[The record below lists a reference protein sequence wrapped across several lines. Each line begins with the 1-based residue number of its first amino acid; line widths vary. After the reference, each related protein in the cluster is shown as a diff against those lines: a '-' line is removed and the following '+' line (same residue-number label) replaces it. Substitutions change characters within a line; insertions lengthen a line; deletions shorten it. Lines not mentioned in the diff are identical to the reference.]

1 MMASSSLRLL
11 TRSAIAPPIDAEVRL
26 RPVDS
31 RCHQLFFAP
40 VSWLALSF
48 MQAVDS
54 GFGMSLKE
62 SPPAAIAAR
71 GRRPCQIAVERKPLH
86 DPRISLLAPGTKPM
100 APHPLR
106 TLLSVAL
113 ACGLAT
119 AARGEFPERPVKL
132 LVGFSAG
139 GGTDVAARIVAPG
152 IGEALGQAVV
162 VENRPGASGLI
173 AAEAVARAAADGYT
187 LMMGSQTTLAV
198 APALY
203 RKFAVDAARDFVGLA
218 NAGVSPLVLV
228 VHPSVPARSV
238 MDLIALAKAS
248 PGTINFGSGRAG
260 DQPHMAGELFSI
272 QAGIKM
278 VHVAYRGEAPAINDL
293 LGGQLHLIFAN
304 LSAVI
309 GNVKAGSLRALA
321 VTSAQRAATAPEIP
335 TVAEA
340 ALPGFEAAT
349 WFALVAPAGTPREI
363 VRRLN
368 TEVTQLVTQPDVR
381 QRFADLGMTIDA
393 GTPRRTRCLYQIR
406 N

>member
-1 MMASSSLRLL
+1 MPKSSCILL
-11 TRSAIAPPIDAEVRL
+11 GLFLLGMGSAAAEDL
-26 RPVDS
+26 PK
-31 RCHQLFFAP
+31 QY
-40 VSWLALSF
+40 
-48 MQAVDS
+48 
-54 GFGMSLKE
+54 
-62 SPPAAIAAR
+62 
-71 GRRPCQIAVERKPLH
+71 
-86 DPRISLLAPGTKPM
+86 
-100 APHPLR
+100 
-106 TLLSVAL
+106 
-113 ACGLAT
+113 
-119 AARGEFPERPVKL
+119 PERSIKI
-132 LVGFSAG
+132 LVGFAAG
-139 GGTDVAARIVAPG
+139 GGTDVAARIVAQKLAET
-152 IGEALGQAVV
+152 IGQSVV
-162 VENRPGASGLI
+162 VENRPGASGMI
-173 AAEAVARAAADGYT
+173 AAETVAKSGADGYT
-187 LMMGSQTTLAV
+187 LMMGTQTTLAV

-203 RKFAVDAARDFVGLA
+203 RKFSIDATRDFVGVA
-218 NAGVSPLVLV
+218 KAGVSPLVLV

-238 MDLIALAKAS
+238 TDLIALAKAS
-248 PGTINFGSGRAG
+248 PGTINFGSGG
-260 DQPHMAGELFSI
+260 LGTTPHMAGELFSI

-340 ALPGFEAAT
+340 ALSGFEAAT

-393 GTPRRTRCLYQIR
+393 GTPDALDAYIKSEILKWSKVIKKADIR
-406 N
+406 APD

>member
-1 MMASSSLRLL
+1 M
-11 TRSAIAPPIDAEVRL
+11 
-26 RPVDS
+26 
-31 RCHQLFFAP
+31 
-40 VSWLALSF
+40 
-48 MQAVDS
+48 
-54 GFGMSLKE
+54 
-62 SPPAAIAAR
+62 
-71 GRRPCQIAVERKPLH
+71 
-86 DPRISLLAPGTKPM
+86 
-100 APHPLR
+100 
-106 TLLSVAL
+106 
-113 ACGLAT
+113 
-119 AARGEFPERPVKL
+119 
-132 LVGFSAG
+132 
-139 GGTDVAARIVAPG
+139 
-152 IGEALGQAVV
+152 
-162 VENRPGASGLI
+162 I
-173 AAEAVARAAADGYT
+173 AAETVAKSSADGYT
-187 LMMGSQTTLAV
+187 LMMGTQTTLAV

-203 RKFAVDAARDFVGLA
+203 RKFSIDATRDFVGVA
-218 NAGVSPLVLV
+218 KAGISPLVLV

-238 MDLIALAKAS
+238 MDLIALAKAG
-248 PGTINFGSGRAG
+248 PGTINFGSGG
-260 DQPHMAGELFSI
+260 LGTTPHMAGELFSI

-393 GTPRRTRCLYQIR
+393 GTPDALDAYIKSEMLKWSKVIKEADIR
-406 N
+406 APD

>member
-1 MMASSSLRLL
+1 MPRSSCILL
-11 TRSAIAPPIDAEVRL
+11 GLFLLGMGSSAAEDL
-26 RPVDS
+26 PK
-31 RCHQLFFAP
+31 QY
-40 VSWLALSF
+40 
-48 MQAVDS
+48 
-54 GFGMSLKE
+54 
-62 SPPAAIAAR
+62 
-71 GRRPCQIAVERKPLH
+71 
-86 DPRISLLAPGTKPM
+86 
-100 APHPLR
+100 
-106 TLLSVAL
+106 
-113 ACGLAT
+113 
-119 AARGEFPERPVKL
+119 PERSIKI
-132 LVGFSAG
+132 LVGFAAG
-139 GGTDVAARIVAPG
+139 GGTDVAARIVAQKLTET
-152 IGEALGQAVV
+152 IGQSVV
-162 VENRPGASGLI
+162 VENRPGASGMI
-173 AAEAVARAAADGYT
+173 AAETVAKSSADGYT
-187 LMMGSQTTLAV
+187 LMMGTQTTLAV

-203 RKFAVDAARDFVGLA
+203 RKFSIDATRDFVGVA
-218 NAGVSPLVLV
+218 KAGISPLVLV

-238 MDLIALAKAS
+238 MDLIALAKAG
-248 PGTINFGSGRAG
+248 PGTINFGSGG
-260 DQPHMAGELFSI
+260 LGTTPHMAGELFSI

-340 ALPGFEAAT
+340 ALPGFDAAT

-393 GTPRRTRCLYQIR
+393 GTPDALDAYIKSEMLKWSKVIKEADIR
-406 N
+406 APD

>member
-1 MMASSSLRLL
+1 LLGLFLLGMGSS
-11 TRSAIAPPIDAEVRL
+11 AAEDL
-26 RPVDS
+26 PK
-31 RCHQLFFAP
+31 QY
-40 VSWLALSF
+40 
-48 MQAVDS
+48 
-54 GFGMSLKE
+54 
-62 SPPAAIAAR
+62 
-71 GRRPCQIAVERKPLH
+71 
-86 DPRISLLAPGTKPM
+86 
-100 APHPLR
+100 
-106 TLLSVAL
+106 
-113 ACGLAT
+113 
-119 AARGEFPERPVKL
+119 PERSIKI
-132 LVGFSAG
+132 LVGFAAG
-139 GGTDVAARIVAPG
+139 GGTDVAARIVAQKLAET
-152 IGEALGQAVV
+152 IGQSVV
-162 VENRPGASGLI
+162 VENRPGASGMI
-173 AAEAVARAAADGYT
+173 AAETVAKSGADGYT
-187 LMMGSQTTLAV
+187 LMMGTQTTLAV

-203 RKFAVDAARDFVGLA
+203 RKFSIDATRDFVGVA
-218 NAGVSPLVLV
+218 KAGVSPLVLV

-248 PGTINFGSGRAG
+248 PGTINFGSGG
-260 DQPHMAGELFSI
+260 LGTTPHMAGELFSI

-381 QRFADLGMTIDA
+381 QRFADLGMKIDA
-393 GTPRRTRCLYQIR
+393 GTPDALDAYIKSEILKWSKVIKEADIR
-406 N
+406 APD

>member
-1 MMASSSLRLL
+1 MPRSSCILL
-11 TRSAIAPPIDAEVRL
+11 GLFLLGMGSSAAEDL
-26 RPVDS
+26 PK
-31 RCHQLFFAP
+31 QY
-40 VSWLALSF
+40 
-48 MQAVDS
+48 
-54 GFGMSLKE
+54 
-62 SPPAAIAAR
+62 
-71 GRRPCQIAVERKPLH
+71 
-86 DPRISLLAPGTKPM
+86 
-100 APHPLR
+100 
-106 TLLSVAL
+106 
-113 ACGLAT
+113 
-119 AARGEFPERPVKL
+119 PERSIKI
-132 LVGFSAG
+132 LVGFAAG
-139 GGTDVAARIVAPG
+139 GGTDVAARIVAQKLTET
-152 IGEALGQAVV
+152 IGQSVV
-162 VENRPGASGLI
+162 VENRPGASGMI
-173 AAEAVARAAADGYT
+173 AAETVAKSSADGYT
-187 LMMGSQTTLAV
+187 LMMGTQTTLAV

-203 RKFAVDAARDFVGLA
+203 RKFSIDATRDFVGVA
-218 NAGVSPLVLV
+218 KAGISPLVLV

-238 MDLIALAKAS
+238 MDLIALAKAG
-248 PGTINFGSGRAG
+248 PGTINFGSGG
-260 DQPHMAGELFSI
+260 LGTTPHMAGELFSI

-381 QRFADLGMTIDA
+381 QRFADLGMSIDA
-393 GTPRRTRCLYQIR
+393 GTPDALDAYIKSEMLKWSKVIKEADIR
-406 N
+406 APD

>member
-1 MMASSSLRLL
+1 MPRSSCILL
-11 TRSAIAPPIDAEVRL
+11 GLLFALGLGSSAAEDL
-26 RPVDS
+26 
-31 RCHQLFFAP
+31 
-40 VSWLALSF
+40 
-48 MQAVDS
+48 
-54 GFGMSLKE
+54 
-62 SPPAAIAAR
+62 
-71 GRRPCQIAVERKPLH
+71 
-86 DPRISLLAPGTKPM
+86 PRQY
-100 APHPLR
+100 
-106 TLLSVAL
+106 
-113 ACGLAT
+113 
-119 AARGEFPERPVKL
+119 PERSIKI
-132 LVGFSAG
+132 LVGFAAG
-139 GGTDVAARIVAPG
+139 GGTDVAARIVAQKLT
-152 IGEALGQAVV
+152 ETLGQSVV
-162 VENRPGASGLI
+162 VENRPGASGMI
-173 AAEAVARAAADGYT
+173 AAETVAKSGADGYT
-187 LMMGSQTTLAV
+187 LMMGTQTTLAV

-203 RKFAVDAARDFVGLA
+203 RKFAIDATRDFVGVA
-218 NAGVSPLVLV
+218 KAGVSPLVLV

-248 PGTINFGSGRAG
+248 PGTINFGSGG
-260 DQPHMAGELFSI
+260 LGTTPHMAGELFSI

-321 VTSAQRAATAPEIP
+321 VTGAQRAATAPEIP

-368 TEVTQLVTQPDVR
+368 REVTQIVTQPDVR

-393 GTPRRTRCLYQIR
+393 GPPEALDAYIKSEILKWSKVIR
-406 N
+406 DADIRAPD